1 MSDEK
6 QPINIYGGYNSIAPR
21 ATAATQTVSSPNG
34 QAPESAPTA
43 NSHPSA
49 LNCRVFVKHDSI
61 GVPQLLRQACQH
73 IVFDAA
79 YYPNYAVGSQSEDV
93 KEALRQHP
101 DLTLTVI
108 HTDIEHAPWADEF
121 AHSLRT
127 GFKTKEDFEPYMNLS
142 RRFFADLQKE
152 YGSTRVQLYNSAR
165 LPFFPVILIDDT
177 LVIGHYAHSRII
189 PHHGLWLTIQH
200 PSIPAMY
207 ATLLLGRTP
216 VCHSNDEEVLLHY
229 LEELVPQ
236 DLLHSHEPTK
246 TKQEIEVETKEQ
258 SPTIIKNDTAVP
270 ELPVEFSESF
280 RSNDEAVA
288 KFFELLLEAGPYIGR
303 PEKKNGLLSA
313 EKFSR
318 WRWKD
323 LRDALIHMKLLSK
336 EVTTGTFSEFIHVVF
351 PDRSKEGVFR
361 SLYRDDQKIGHR
373 IVPEVAMFFKPVRDI
388 LKCDLHP

>member
-21 ATAATQTVSSPNG
+21 ATAATQTVNSPNG

-43 NSHPSA
+43 NSHPST
-49 LNCRVFVKHDSI
+49 LNCRLFVKHDAI

-73 IVFDAA
+73 IVFHAA

-152 YGSTRVQLYNSAR
+152 YGSTRVQLYNNAR
-165 LPFFPVILIDDT
+165 LPFFPIILIDDT
-177 LVIGHYAHSRII
+177 LIIGHYAHSRII
-189 PHHGLWLTIQH
+189 PPHGLWLTIQH

-236 DLLHSHEPTK
+236 DLPHNHEPAK
-246 TKQEIEVETKEQ
+246 TKQKIEVETKEQ
-258 SPTIIKNDTAVP
+258 NPTIKKNDTAVP
-270 ELPVEFSESF
+270 ELLVEFSSDF
-280 RSNDEAVA
+280 RSNGEAVA
-288 KFFELLLEAGPYIGR
+288 KFLELFHEAGPYIGR
-303 PEKKNGLLSA
+303 PRSNDGSLA
-313 EKFSR
+313 GEKFSR
-318 WRWKD
+318 WMWIDILSVLIDFKV
-323 LRDALIHMKLLSK
+323 LPRDVSYKA
-336 EVTTGTFSEFIHVVF
+336 FARFIHSVI
-351 PDRSKEGVFR
+351 PDRSIDSVFR
-361 SLYRDDQKIGHR
+361 SLYRIESTTRLGFKS
-373 IVPEVAMFFKPVRDI
+373 EVADYFQPVNDI
-388 LKCDLHP
+388 LRRNLYP